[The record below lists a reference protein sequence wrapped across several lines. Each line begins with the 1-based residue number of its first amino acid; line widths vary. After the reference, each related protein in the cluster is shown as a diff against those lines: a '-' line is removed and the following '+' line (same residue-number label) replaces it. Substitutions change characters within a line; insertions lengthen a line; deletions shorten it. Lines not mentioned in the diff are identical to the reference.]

1 MRVGM
6 PANRLLK
13 ALPNLEFNRIGR
25 WFFMAM
31 VIGAVA
37 AGGAILFE
45 KVQLFVETNLLEAK
59 AGFYPPHPHSKTG
72 EEIRPGSGWGR
83 SYTSAFY
90 LVLIPA
96 LGGLASGL
104 LIFAFG
110 REAEGDGTD
119 GVLRSFHQQGGKIRW
134 QVPVVKLFASAIVIG
149 TGGSAGREGPIAQI
163 GAGFGSSLGSMLKLS
178 DRERRILLLAGVA
191 AGVGAMFKAPLGGA
205 LFAVEVL
212 YRDPEFEFEAIIPA
226 FISSLFAYSLY
237 CFFSG
242 YGFDSIFTIPMGMK
256 FTEPVELI
264 FYGVLGIVLALVGIL
279 YVKSFTFF
287 RETVFPAV
295 PIPRMFKPMLGG
307 FLLGLLALGFPQ
319 ILGVSYGYLDDPLNL
334 PHVPAGSDEVL
345 RYVFLFGALG
355 LLKILSTSLTIG
367 SGGSGGVFAPSLV
380 IGGSIGAACGMLF
393 SFISPSIVTQPGAYV
408 LVGMGGFFSGV
419 AKVPITALIMVCEM
433 TSGYGLVV
441 PLMLVTAVTYV
452 LTPNDCSIYDE
463 QVSRRVDSP
472 AHSGE
477 FMVDVLEKVKVG
489 DIMDP
494 LSEVPTIHEG
504 TPLGEVLKLST
515 ENPHQAFPVLDDEGF
530 LVGMVSLE
538 DVRSYYYESELG
550 NLIIAGDVVRP
561 IDPITPKNDLN
572 NALQKLVREASEEY
586 PVVDAKDPRKLVG
599 LISRRHVLDAYRRKF
614 LELKADD

>member
-6 PANRLLK
+6 PANRFLK